1 MSAPNLHPPIP
12 RQPIGSTFIVAV
24 SVLGLVAAIQ
34 LLAVIWHYIPL
45 VNQQIA
51 EASAQSRL
59 QQREEQL
66 QAQQQ
71 AQQQPLTPAFTPA
84 PLAQQPGGQ
93 PRSAADRQKVE
104 QLLAESARNFRVG
117 QYDDAL
123 KPLEEVEQIS
133 PGDPAM
139 LSLKAQIFERLG
151 QPADAVLVLDEL
163 LRFPGLSP
171 QDRAMVERKLDQMS
185 QLADSAPASSRGTSK
200 FNSNGMADASG
211 TALRGENGLPAGSSL
226 GIVTVRM
233 DDGKKP
239 GTKNLLVAVKSAPGT
254 SINVGDVKIYV
265 YFYEQT
271 PDGETVI
278 TDSKVVSQWISPPT
292 DWAANEPELLQNT
305 YTLPGEAGTDASR
318 QYIGYVVAVYYN
330 KELQDFRADPSKL
343 ARDFEVPL
351 YLKESPTE

>member
-12 RQPIGSTFIVAV
+12 RQPIGLTFIVSIA
-24 SVLGLVAAIQ
+24 VLGAVAAIQ

-59 QQREEQL
+59 QQREEQ
-66 QAQQQ
+66 QQ
-71 AQQQPLTPAFTPA
+71 AQQTAPQQSLTPAFTPA
-84 PLAQQPGGQ
+84 PLAPQTGQ
-93 PRSAADRQKVE
+93 PRNAADRQKVE
-104 QLLAESARNFRVG
+104 QLIEESARNFRVG
-117 QYDDAL
+117 EYEAAL
-123 KPLEEVEQIS
+123 KPLDEVEEIS
-133 PGDPAM
+133 PGDPAA
-139 LSLKAQIFERLG
+139 LALKYQIFEQLG
-151 QPADAVLVLDEL
+151 QPHDAVLALDEL

-171 QDRAMVERKLDQMS
+171 QARAGLERKLNQLQ
-185 QLADSAPASSRGTSK
+185 QLADSAPPSTRSNSK
-200 FNSNGMADASG
+200 FSGNGMADASG
-211 TALRGENGLPAGSSL
+211 VGLRGENGLPAGSSL

-233 DDGKKP
+233 DEGKKP
-239 GTKNLLVAVKSAPGT
+239 GTKNLLVAVKSAPGM
-254 SINVGDVKIYV
+254 SINVQDVKIYV

-271 PDGETVI
+271 ADGETVI

-305 YTLPGEAGTDASR
+305 YTLPGEAGTDGSR
-318 QYIGYVVAVYYN
+318 QYVGYVVAVYYN